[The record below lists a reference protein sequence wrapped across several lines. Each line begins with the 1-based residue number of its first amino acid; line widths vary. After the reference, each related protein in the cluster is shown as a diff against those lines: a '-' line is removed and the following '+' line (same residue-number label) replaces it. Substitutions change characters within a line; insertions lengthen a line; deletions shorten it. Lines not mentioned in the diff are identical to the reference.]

1 MKKWL
6 WIIVALLV
14 VGCGQRTLDG
24 VYSGKSDTNPPIK
37 VSFTFKSSGKVSRM
51 VFGTEHEVDYLIEG
65 DKIRIKSPMSDTIFT
80 LLEDGSIKGPM
91 GILLKKE

>member
-1 MKKWL
+1 
-6 WIIVALLV
+6 
-14 VGCGQRTLDG
+14 
-24 VYSGKSDTNPPIK
+24 
-37 VSFTFKSSGKVSRM
+37 M